1 MAFSRFTLD
10 VSALDDPLVGL
21 GGENFPMEGTASAV
35 LGETTATSAGVVS
48 VVASAISAL
57 GAVNSVAGGDVVQ
70 VGSAAASFGAIA
82 AQLNAQIEHS
92 ATAVS
97 ALGIVVASGEA
108 IITITASGATVIP
121 GATIFAEGVV
131 VPSGEGV
138 MTADLGAVDAS
149 AIATVTPLRKPF
161 SGGGRRIPQGF
172 IQAAQAPPIPSLPEI
187 DKEPETVQP
196 LHQPVTIT
204 ATAFATITIIRALA
218 VANIE
223 WVAENDDAE
232 VLALIG

>member
-35 LGETTATSAGVVS
+35 LGGLTATGAAVVS
-48 VVASAISAL
+48 VVASAASAL
-57 GAVNSVAGGDVVQ
+57 GSVNSVANGDVVQ
-70 VGSAAASFGAIA
+70 VGSAAAALGAVTS
-82 AQLNAQIEHS
+82 QLNAQIEHN
-92 ATAVS
+92 AIAVGTFGIVS
-97 ALGIVVASGEA
+97 ASGNAIV
-108 IITITASGATVIP
+108 TITASGATTIP
-121 GATIFAEGVV
+121 GATITAEGIV

-138 MTADLGAVDAS
+138 MTADLGALVAS
-149 AIATVTPLRKPF
+149 ATATVTPLRQPF

-172 IQAAQAPPIPSLPEI
+172 IQAAQPQPIPPSPEI
-187 DKEPETVQP
+187 EKIPETIQP
-196 LHQPVTIT
+196 IQQPTTVI
-204 ATAFATITIIRALA
+204 ATAFATISIIDAFA

-232 VLALIG
+232 ILALI